1 MICDKISLSGFRNIE
16 SAEVSFEGG
25 VNILCGDNGQGKT
38 NLMEAIYLASVGRS
52 FRGADE
58 SEMIKFGSDGASVSI
73 DFRDSI
79 RPQNISMRLYRGRR
93 RQVELNKVS
102 IRRLSDVVGE
112 LSTVLFCPG
121 HLSIIQDGPAMR
133 RNYLDVAISQLRPA
147 YIASLQRYAQILK
160 NRNKLIRDAEED
172 RKTFDATIDFWSA
185 QLAEE
190 AAVITVMRAEY
201 IKRVKAHVAEFFAD
215 MTVGRE
221 IPDIVYSS
229 SAARSSHDSTVPV
242 DDGFCFDRDAVRRK
256 YLALLNDHHEREI
269 GAGSSLWGIHKDDMI
284 VYLNS
289 HEARVYASQGQQRSL
304 ALALKLTEGEIC
316 REEKSEYPIF
326 LFDDVLSELD
336 AGRRAYLTEKLGG
349 RQVIMTC
356 CEKLQ
361 LAGAK
366 MIGVEGG
373 KYIEL

>member
-1 MICDKISLSGFRNIE
+1 MIGF
-16 SAEVSFEGG
+16 GG
-25 VNILCGDNGQGKT
+25 
-38 NLMEAIYLASVGRS
+38 
-52 FRGADE
+52 
-58 SEMIKFGSDGASVSI
+58 DGASLNI

-79 RPQNISMRLYRGRR
+79 RRQNISMRLYRGKR
-93 RQVELNKVS
+93 RQVELNRVT
-102 IRRLSDVVGE
+102 IRRLSDMVGE

-172 RKTFDATIDFWSA
+172 RRTFDATIDFWSA

-190 AAVITVMRAEY
+190 AATITVMRAEY
-201 IKRVKAHVAEFFAD
+201 IRRVKGHVAEFFSD
-215 MTVGRE
+215 MMGGRE
-221 IPDIVYSS
+221 IPDIVYDS
-229 SAARSSHDSTVPV
+229 SAARSNHDTSVPV
-242 DDGFCFDRDAVRRK
+242 DDGFCFDKDAVRRK
-256 YLALLNDHHEREI
+256 YLALLNNNHNREI

-304 ALALKLTEGEIC
+304 ALSLKLTEGEIC

-336 AGRRAYLTEKLGG
+336 AGRRAYLTNQLGG

-356 CEKLQ
+356 CEKLD
-361 LAGAK
+361 LSGAK
-366 MIGVEGG
+366 MIAVEGG
-373 KYIEL
+373 KYREI

>member
-1 MICDKISLSGFRNIE
+1 MICEKIALSGFRNIE
-16 SAEVSFEGG
+16 SAEVVFDSG

-58 SEMIKFGSDGASVSI
+58 SEMIKFGSEGASVSI
-73 DFRDSI
+73 DFCDSI
-79 RPQNISMRLYRGRR
+79 RTQNISMRMYRGRR

-102 IRRLSDVVGE
+102 IKRLSDMVGE

-160 NRNKLIRDAEED
+160 NRNKLIKDAEED
-172 RKTFDATIDFWSA
+172 RRTFDATVDFWSA

-190 AAVITVMRAEY
+190 AATITVMRAEY
-201 IKRVKAHVAEFFAD
+201 IRRVKSYVSEFFKD
-215 MTVGRE
+215 MTDGRE
-221 IPDIVYSS
+221 VPDILYSS
-229 SAARSSHDSTVPV
+229 SGARSMNDRTIPV
-242 DDGFCFDRDAVRRK
+242 DEGFCFDREAVRRK
-256 YLALLNDHHEREI
+256 YLALLNNNHEKEL
-269 GAGSSLWGIHKDDMI
+269 GSGSTLWGVHKDDMV

-289 HEARVYASQGQQRSL
+289 HEARTYASQGQQRSL

-316 REEKSEYPIF
+316 REERSEYPIF

-336 AGRRAYLTEKLGG
+336 AGRRAYLTEQLSG

-356 CEKLQ
+356 CEKLE
-361 LAGAK
+361 LTGAK
-366 MIGVEGG
+366 MIAVEGG
-373 KYIEL
+373 RYKEV